1 MDWNYYL
8 QKGSPSFITTCFSFC
23 FYCFCFLFDF
33 FGPMWGVLLSF
44 HFPSLLF
51 VSPSNGAKGIAGG
64 GGEGRWRRVEVGGE
78 AAEVVCCTT
87 TTTTTTTGARCKR
100 DSSLKLSVYAVL
112 KFIHIYLELGLD
124 LTVR

>member
-64 GGEGRWRRVEVGGE
+64 GGRGDVEAGGGWGRGGGSCMLYYYYYYWGEVQEGLEFE
-78 AAEVVCCTT
+78 IVCL
-87 TTTTTTTGARCKR
+87 RCFEIY
-100 DSSLKLSVYAVL
+100 SYLSR
-112 KFIHIYLELGLD
+112 IG
-124 LTVR
+124 T